1 MGADIIDVA
10 MFEHYL
16 SERSNWPNARLV
28 SLSLAAHVIALGGV
42 LWVAGI
48 FSVEELEPPPLQVTL
63 FPSSEKISAA
73 PAAGSV
79 IHGETIAPRI
89 PRPKPKDAR
98 VLESPSTQ
106 PIRGAIFA
114 NVDRAEPDP
123 DPNQSGVPQETGG
136 DTLLDVPASSQR
148 GAGGLL
154 DGTQLDSERLL
165 YPDPH
170 LPEEFTSQ
178 HPQETIVATY
188 RMCIRTNGSIS
199 AVTPIKGVTEID
211 RVVMHQLKTSW
222 LYRPRAF
229 PICVARRFVF
239 LID

>member
-1 MGADIIDVA
+1 

-16 SERSNWPNARLV
+16 SKRSNWPNAWLI
-28 SLSLAAHVIALGGV
+28 SLSLLAHAIGFAGL
-42 LWVAGI
+42 LLLAGI
-48 FSVEELEPPPLQVTL
+48 FRVEELEPPPLQVSL
-63 FPSSEKISAA
+63 FHFSEEISAP

-79 IHGETIAPRI
+79 IHGETIAPRK
-89 PRPKPKDAR
+89 RA
-98 VLESPSTQ
+98 LESPSIP

-114 NVDRAEPDP
+114 NVDRTEPDP
-123 DPNQSGVPQETGG
+123 DPNQTGVPQEVGG
-136 DTLLDVPASSQR
+136 DTLLEVPASSQR
-148 GAGGLL
+148 GAGGIV
-154 DGTQLDSERLL
+154 DGAQLDSERLL

-170 LPEEFTSQ
+170 LPEEFTSK

-188 RMCIRTNGSIS
+188 RMCIRTNGSIW
-199 AVTPIKGVTEID
+199 AVTPIKGVAEID
-211 RVVMHQLKTSW
+211 RVVMQQLKTSW

>member
-1 MGADIIDVA
+1 

-16 SERSNWPNARLV
+16 SERNTWPNARLI
-28 SLSLAAHVIALGGV
+28 SLSVAAHALALGGL

-48 FSVEELEPPPLQVTL
+48 FRVEELEPPPLQVTL
-63 FPSSEKISAA
+63 FHSSERISAA

-79 IHGETIAPRI
+79 IQGETIAPRI

-98 VLESPSTQ
+98 PPESPSTQ

-114 NVDRAEPDP
+114 NVDRAEPGP
-123 DPNQSGVPQETGG
+123 DPNQTGVPQETGG
-136 DTLLDVPASSQR
+136 DTLLDVPASSKR
-148 GAGGLL
+148 GAGGTV
-154 DGTQLDSERLL
+154 DGNELDSERLL